1 MSALDLEALAPP
13 GIGRTVL
20 GDVKAVG
27 MLADMIAGKPGLR
40 RGDAPACR
48 RKSNSPMGEAER
60 SSSDR
65 AKITEKLS
73 PGP

>member
-1 MSALDLEALAPP
+1 MSALYLEALTPP
-13 GIGRTVL
+13 AVGGTVL
-20 GDVKAVG
+20 SDVKAVG
-27 MLADMIAGKPGLR
+27 MLADMIEGKPGLR

-48 RKSNSPMGEAER
+48 RKSNIPMGEAKR

-65 AKITEKLS
+65 AKITEKPS

>member
-1 MSALDLEALAPP
+1 MSALDTEGAGAA
-13 GIGRTVL
+13 GIGRT
-20 GDVKAVG
+20 DVKAVA
-27 MLADMIAGKPGLR
+27 MLVDMVEGKPGLR

-48 RKSNSPMGEAER
+48 RKSNSPMGEAKR